1 LKTNVLA
8 LVALTLTL
16 TASAFAD
23 DRPTAPF
30 RAEHVEVKEH
40 LGHIDAM
47 IGSLPTA
54 PAASQRQT
62 MTMVANF
69 LHEHIR
75 KHAEWEEAKLYPA
88 VDRRTHE
95 GKYPFT
101 ASMRYEHRIVGRGID
116 DLAARAK
123 AETIDAV
130 AFARA
135 ADRLVG
141 LIQAHFEEE
150 EEVLLPILDA
160 TMTQEEF
167 AKELGELAH

>member
-1 LKTNVLA
+1 MTALA
-8 LVALTLTL
+8 FTLTIA
-16 TASAFAD
+16 ASVHAAG
-23 DRPTAPF
+23 RPTEPF

-40 LGHIDAM
+40 LAHIDAM
-47 IGSLPTA
+47 IGSLPTS
-54 PAASQRQT
+54 PATSQRQT
-62 MTMVANF
+62 MAMVANF

-88 VDRRTHE
+88 IDRRTQD

-123 AETIDAV
+123 AETLDPLS
-130 AFARA
+130 FSRA

-141 LIQAHFEEE
+141 LIQAHFEKE
-150 EEVLLPILDA
+150 EEVFLPILDA
-160 TMTQEEF
+160 TMSKEEF
-167 AKELGELAH
+167 EKELGESAH